1 MEIFMIVASEWWSS
15 RSVHFEAGAW
25 RDRSIFA
32 IPLSTTPVTLI
43 LATSNS
49 IGSVRGILSARLLVS
64 PTDNLMP
71 RTHSCA
77 ATLSMERFH
86 AYRYRKVFQ
95 FHQGVRIHSTR
106 RQIQGRVRARVG
118 GRTRRA
124 RQLERAPEDLVRARA
139 GQNGKMSAVDLK
151 TV

>member
-1 MEIFMIVASEWWSS
+1 M
-15 RSVHFEAGAW
+15 
-25 RDRSIFA
+25 
-32 IPLSTTPVTLI
+32 
-43 LATSNS
+43 
-49 IGSVRGILSARLLVS
+49 LSAPLLVS

-71 RTHSCA
+71 RTHLCA

-95 FHQGVRIHSTR
+95 FHQRVRIHSTR
-106 RQIQGRVRARVG
+106 RQIQGRVRACRG

-139 GQNGKMSAVDLK
+139 RAKRQDVRSRSESRLITVAGKGLPAPRSPVSRSRGLRSQEDPEPEGGLA
-151 TV
+151 